1 MGIKIF
7 LSSFTLRV
15 LLAYKSLYPNA
26 EMNVLLSFGTRSQD
40 YYNMIIT
47 YRDMISSLI
56 CDSGAFTKN
65 FANAKT
71 AAKISLDGFI
81 AFAKQPFIRKAF
93 DFIFNYDENFNLDG
107 FETNLRNMWKMKN
120 ADIDSVPVVHDYLGV
135 VFNEI
140 EYYLQKGY
148 KLIAL
153 GYSEHKMTDGKD
165 NIQAAVSRIV
175 SKGSR
180 VHLLGISSYD
190 ILADNPIHYSDSSS
204 WAQEGLYG
212 NILWWNPN
220 KPSKGE
226 NKTDRIR
233 FLDRENSHKRHNR
246 HIGNYPYVEELQVY
260 LKDQLGMTLLDLC
273 GHDKEFN
280 RQLVNVHFF
289 VELQDRVREAHR
301 QRGIILK

>member
-15 LLAYKSLYPNA
+15 LLAYKSLYHNA

-40 YYNMIIT
+40 YF
-47 YRDMISSLI
+47 DMMFKHRHLISSLI

-81 AFAKQPFIRKAF
+81 AFFRQLQIQKTF
-93 DFIFNYDENFNLDG
+93 DFIMNYDEIFNLYG
-107 FETNLRNMWKMKN
+107 FETNLRNMWK
-120 ADIDSVPVVHDYLGV
+120 IESYGIPVVPVIHNYLRKP
-135 VFNEI
+135 FDEI
-140 EYYLQKGY
+140 GYFIQKGY
-148 KLIAL
+148 PLIAL
-153 GYSEHKMTDGKD
+153 GYSKHKIENGKK
-165 NIQAAVSRIV
+165 NIKQAVNRIV
-175 SKGSR
+175 SAGSK

-220 KPSKGE
+220 KPGKGE

-289 VELQDRVREAHR
+289 VQLQDRVREAHK
-301 QRGIILK
+301 QREIILT

>member
-7 LSSFTLRV
+7 LSSFTFKI
-15 LLAYKSLYPNA
+15 LLAYKAIFPKA

-40 YYNMIIT
+40 YIDMIFT
-47 YRDMISSLI
+47 YRHMINSLI

-65 FANAKT
+65 FANAMT

-81 AFAKQPFIRKAF
+81 AFGKQPLIQKAF

-107 FETNLRNMWKMKN
+107 FETNLRNMLKMKN
-120 ADIDSVPVVHDYLGV
+120 ANFNSVPVVHDYLGV
-135 VFNEI
+135 VFDEI
-140 EYYLQKGY
+140 EYFVNKGY
-148 KLIAL
+148 PLIAL
-153 GYSEHKMTDGKD
+153 GYSKHKMVDGKE
-165 NIQAAVSRIV
+165 NIKQAVSKIV
-175 SKGSR
+175 KGKSR

-190 ILADNPIHYSDSSS
+190 ILAENPIHYSDSSS

-212 NILWWNPN
+212 CTIWWNPC
-220 KPSKGE
+220 KQGE

-233 FLDRENSHKRHNR
+233 FLDRENSHKRHTH
-246 HIGNYPYVEELQVY
+246 HIGNYEYIDEFQRY

-289 VELQDRVREAHR
+289 VQLQDRVREAHK
-301 QRGIILK
+301 QKGIILK